1 MALLFAYLTFLPV
14 LFFLKKMTSKKILP
28 LPTPQNDQ
36 THSNNS
42 SGVVDELFECVR
54 PFCGVG
60 IQKG

>member
-1 MALLFAYLTFLPV
+1 
-14 LFFLKKMTSKKILP
+14 MTSKKILP

-60 IQKG
+60 IQKGLYTGGGYG